1 MTTVF
6 LSGINSARYG
16 ALLNDLHNAFRMGC
30 NEYPKTLTSAYDLA
44 INWKGD
50 TKGIGVTPNGS
61 AAFTTKSKETDIHTT
76 DRVKTTCTGKL
87 VIFPHLWQESLC
99 QQVPGQGRRNAREK
113 VR

>member
-16 ALLNDLHNAFRMGC
+16 ALLNYLHNAFRMGC

-50 TKGIGVTPNGS
+50 TKGIGVTPMEAQPS
-61 AAFTTKSKETDIHTT
+61 PPSQK
-76 DRVKTTCTGKL
+76 
-87 VIFPHLWQESLC
+87 
-99 QQVPGQGRRNAREK
+99 RRTYTPQIG
-113 VR
+113 